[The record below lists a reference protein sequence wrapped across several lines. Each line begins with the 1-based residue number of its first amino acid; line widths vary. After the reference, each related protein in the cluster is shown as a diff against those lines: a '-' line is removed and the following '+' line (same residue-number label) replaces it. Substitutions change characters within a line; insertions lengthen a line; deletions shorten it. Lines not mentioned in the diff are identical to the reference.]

1 MDFAV
6 VGFGVTTAVV
16 VVVVESAGGGVEVPP
31 VADVSGVTVPS
42 VVDGAGVEVLPVE
55 LGVVVEVVGCVVA
68 SVASASA
75 TTGRADPDDRTDTD
89 EPLLEFA
96 AGCLPVERVRAGPAD
111 ALVRLGVAE
120 WRELLPELFDDCG
133 ADPESDEP
141 PSVEAA
147 ATPWPTPT
155 ARLSPTAAA
164 KMPLRA
170 ARFRL
175 RATTFRCR
183 AACFLWRPA
192 CFFFEATDSP
202 DSETWHAS
210 YPPQV

>member
-1 MDFAV
+1 
-6 VGFGVTTAVV
+6 VV
-16 VVVVESAGGGVEVPP
+16 V
-31 VADVSGVTVPS
+31 
-42 VVDGAGVEVLPVE
+42 
-55 LGVVVEVVGCVVA
+55 
-68 SVASASA
+68 SVASLSV
-75 TTGRADPDDRTDTD
+75 TTVRAEPEDRTVTD
-89 EPLLEFA
+89 APLLELV
-96 AGCLPVERVRAGPAD
+96 AGCLTVGRVRAGPAD

-120 WRELLPELFDDCG
+120 WPELLPELFDECG
-133 ADPESDEP
+133 ADPESDEA

-155 ARLSPTAAA
+155 ARLNPTAAA

-202 DSETWHAS
+202 DT
-210 YPPQV
+210 

>member
-1 MDFAV
+1 M
-6 VGFGVTTAVV
+6 
-16 VVVVESAGGGVEVPP
+16 VVVESAGAVVEGPP
-31 VADVSGVTVPS
+31 VADVSGVEVPLVVEVAAVVVPS
-42 VVDGAGVEVLPVE
+42 VE
-55 LGVVVEVVGCVVA
+55 LGVVEVVGCVVVSAA
-68 SVASASA
+68 SLPA

-96 AGCLPVERVRAGPAD
+96 ADCLTLEWVRAGPAD

-120 WRELLPELFDDCG
+120 WPELLPELVDECG

-164 KMPLRA
+164 KMPFRA

-202 DSETWHAS
+202 DLSAIVLTPQRNTQYLDSPTVSATETT
-210 YPPQV
+210 

>member
-1 MDFAV
+1 MV
-6 VGFGVTTAVV
+6 VGVGDS
-16 VVVVESAGGGVEVPP
+16 VVVESAGGVVEVPS
-31 VADVSGVTVPS
+31 VADVSGVVAPS
-42 VVDGAGVEVLPVE
+42 VE
-55 LGVVVEVVGCVVA
+55 LGVGVEVVGCVVV
-68 SVASASA
+68 SVASLSA
-75 TTGRADPDDRTDTD
+75 TTGRADPDDRTDTE

-96 AGCLPVERVRAGPAD
+96 AGGLPVERVRAGPAEPL
-111 ALVRLGVAE
+111 ARLVVAE
-120 WRELLPELFDDCG
+120 WPELLPEVLDEFC
-133 ADPESDEP
+133 ADPESDDP

-170 ARFRL
+170 ARLRL

-202 DSETWHAS
+202 DT
-210 YPPQV
+210 